1 MLYLVVDAI
10 LNIWIISCR
19 RKCFDLIIILAVHV
33 FIVISVT
40 QRLIHIIHN
49 SEHPASCFVSLDT
62 GTILV
67 SDLLFDVLMSKLTAA
82 KTGRESFY
90 QQRKGF
96 RVKQSTELQKWG
108 PCRSKVWHVKHII
121 LINRIYFVYPT
132 CILWSN
138 CNFLCFLWL
147 FVRRKPKGN
156 KNGQS
161 TETGNN
167 GYTKHKTKTN

>member
-1 MLYLVVDAI
+1 VTVNQITPPLLIEVYYMLYLVVDAI

-19 RKCFDLIIILAVHV
+19 RKCFDLIILAVHV

-49 SEHPASCFVSLDT
+49 SEHPASCFASLDT

-67 SDLLFDVLMSKLTAA
+67 SDLLFDILMSKLTAA

-96 RVKQSTELQKWG
+96 RIESRGQRYELWDF
-108 PCRSKVWHVKHII
+108 II
-121 LINRIYFVYPT
+121 KIGSVSLASNFKG
-132 CILWSN
+132 ILVEVSIIMI
-138 CNFLCFLWL
+138 
-147 FVRRKPKGN
+147 
-156 KNGQS
+156 
-161 TETGNN
+161 
-167 GYTKHKTKTN
+167 

>member
-1 MLYLVVDAI
+1 MTVNQITPPLLIEVYYMLYLVVDAI

-96 RVKQSTELQKWG
+96 RIESRGQRYELWDF
-108 PCRSKVWHVKHII
+108 II
-121 LINRIYFVYPT
+121 KIGSVSLASNFKG
-132 CILWSN
+132 ILVEVSIIMI
-138 CNFLCFLWL
+138 
-147 FVRRKPKGN
+147 
-156 KNGQS
+156 
-161 TETGNN
+161 
-167 GYTKHKTKTN
+167 

>member
-1 MLYLVVDAI
+1 MTVNQITPPLLIEVYYMLYLVVDAI

-49 SEHPASCFVSLDT
+49 SEHPASCFASLDT

-96 RVKQSTELQKWG
+96 RIESWGQRYELWDF
-108 PCRSKVWHVKHII
+108 II
-121 LINRIYFVYPT
+121 KIGSVSLASNFKG
-132 CILWSN
+132 ILVEVSIIMI
-138 CNFLCFLWL
+138 
-147 FVRRKPKGN
+147 
-156 KNGQS
+156 
-161 TETGNN
+161 
-167 GYTKHKTKTN
+167 

>member
-96 RVKQSTELQKWG
+96 RIESRGQRYELWDF
-108 PCRSKVWHVKHII
+108 II
-121 LINRIYFVYPT
+121 KIGSVSLASNFKG
-132 CILWSN
+132 ILVEVSIIMI
-138 CNFLCFLWL
+138 
-147 FVRRKPKGN
+147 
-156 KNGQS
+156 
-161 TETGNN
+161 
-167 GYTKHKTKTN
+167 